1 MTTGRP
7 LIPGTNIRVCVL
19 VVVAAVVPV
28 DAVVVALRAVGRTG
42 RVQSVWVE
50 GVGGGDRGG
59 GAGCGPSV
67 EWSGTARPAEMR

>member
-7 LIPGTNIRVCVL
+7 LIAGTHIRVCVL

-42 RVQSVWVE
+42 RVKPVWME
-50 GVGGGDRGG
+50 GVGGGD
-59 GAGCGPSV
+59 
-67 EWSGTARPAEMR
+67 